1 MKKQNLSLID
11 SIKAANSKISILTEE
26 VGSHNVEKM
35 REFYKKPELSG
46 KSFYEMGQIKNTAL
60 FNPQKRSISE
70 SDVVVEVNVMGVF
83 VSQAV
88 GSRTEARAAAEE
100 TAYNILKQPVVVVVT
115 SHREKFNG
123 KIVSELCVSNSRGAK
138 SLGHIAPKLRSPE
151 IRVEP
156 I

>member
-1 MKKQNLSLID
+1 MCQIQNSAL
-11 SIKAANSKISILTEE
+11 LT
-26 VGSHNVEKM
+26 
-35 REFYKKPELSG
+35 
-46 KSFYEMGQIKNTAL
+46 
-60 FNPQKRSISE
+60 PQKRSISE

-138 SLGHIAPKLRSPE
+138 SLGNIAPKLRSPE